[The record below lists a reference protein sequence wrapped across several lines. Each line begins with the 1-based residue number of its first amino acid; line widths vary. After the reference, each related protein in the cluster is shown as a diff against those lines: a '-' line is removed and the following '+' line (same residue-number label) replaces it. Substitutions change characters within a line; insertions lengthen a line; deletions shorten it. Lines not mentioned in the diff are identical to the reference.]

1 MNRLRDQIRIFES
14 VDLISDWSC
23 TGQSVRHDEKSFAR
37 RRARAVRARSVAH
50 AFCIQA
56 HSSTPLYVDY
66 TGYTTCVTHS
76 STGALRAHRVIF
88 MICVLHVS
96 NALRPVTTRCGNTNL
111 SPPFRHQDRQS
122 VIPRG
127 RELRARP
134 MIQVHVAIAIRQ
146 LQAFHEKLSRSRPPS
161 PSRLVSQ
168 SRLLVIIPAKAH
180 EGGVANCER

>member
-1 MNRLRDQIRIFES
+1 MRQQRPACSSSL
-14 VDLISDWSC
+14 
-23 TGQSVRHDEKSFAR
+23 
-37 RRARAVRARSVAH
+37 ARAPPGSVHARCHVTSTIQH

-56 HSSTPLYVDY
+56 HSSTPLYVDN
-66 TGYTTCVTHS
+66 TGYTTCVMHS

-88 MICVLHVS
+88 MICVLHVP

-146 LQAFHEKLSRSRPPS
+146 LQTFHEKLSRSRPPS
-161 PSRLVSQ
+161 PSRLDTKWYKLDVV
-168 SRLLVIIPAKAH
+168 R
-180 EGGVANCER
+180 